1 MININSAETLE
12 SVRAERDKLREM
24 LAERERRLARLEADH
39 RRAVNESHAI
49 YMTGLDIMSQ
59 LDLPSTLH
67 AILRRIKS
75 IVNVDASLLYLAE
88 PNNGHLVVSAELDV
102 APSLLG
108 QPLDVDNSLPYEVQR
123 TGIPLVLD
131 HYGEHMA
138 RLHGEPFAHYHTAAL
153 LPLRWQGNVIG
164 VVSLYYF
171 KSEVTFSLDDLD
183 SLQHITVQAA
193 IAIYNAQQY
202 AAEQERNRQLAMLY
216 QASVQVTSRL
226 DLEAVLRTAA
236 VSFIDMLHAPACAI
250 YEYYPENGLHLI
262 SHYGTV
268 ADHNFAHSHAAKQLP
283 SHLNE
288 MISNY
293 HWVVLQRSDPMLS
306 PECVNYL
313 EVRQAYSALL
323 IPMRFE
329 NGVQGIVEVLELS
342 APRQFLMNEINTAQA
357 LAANISIAISH
368 AELHAKLRAQRI
380 SEQAVLLML
389 TRQLLEL
396 TSEHEIAEAVASAT
410 AEAFAVR
417 HVNLVLHKNGVFS
430 TRALRGWENTD
441 LTDRTWLSGDGTA
454 IGYAIKTRELC
465 VVDDY
470 QTEVRFAQP
479 THFRQANMRSA
490 MIAPIIYGGAVL
502 GVLAIARPQPSAF
515 SSDDTRLF
523 SLIAYQ
529 TAVALDRAHLIESV
543 RAQNA
548 TLEQRVQQR
557 TQEISAAQERT
568 VAILFAAGESLIVFD
583 QNGNVELV
591 NNAFEEQHG
600 YSLSEARQRTSTEL
614 LGFDVFDLIK
624 EAQTSDSVPQR
635 VWRGDR
641 IVPRRHGESYDAAVT
656 LSRVPDAKGETI
668 GIVASLR
675 DISYLKEV
683 SRMKANF
690 ISNVSHELRTPLA
703 NLKLYLHLIQKGSA
717 ERRDHYL
724 GTMQRESDRLQ
735 ALIEDLLTLSRL
747 DSDSVQ
753 INLQATD
760 LNHLIGTLVTDRQM
774 LAEQRGLTLAYTP
787 DSISVFVMLD
797 AKLIMQAVGNLISNA
812 MNYTPDGGNIHVSV
826 LHNEKHAI
834 ICVADNGLGIAPEE
848 KSRLFDRFFRG
859 SAAQR
864 TGAAGT
870 GLGMA
875 IVQEIAA
882 KHNGSINFESI
893 LGQGTIFYL
902 NLPLHT
908 TLENGN

>member
-1 MININSAETLE
+1 MDANAAETLE
-12 SVRAERDKLREM
+12 SVRAERDRLRDL
-24 LAERERRLARLEADH
+24 LADRERRLARLEADH
-39 RRAVNESHAI
+39 RRAVNKSYAI

-59 LDLPSTLH
+59 LDLPSALLL
-67 AILRRIKS
+67 ILRRIKS
-75 IVNVDASLLYLAE
+75 MVNVDASLLYLAE
-88 PNNGHLVVSAELDV
+88 PSSGHLIVSAELDI

-108 QPLDVDNSLPYEVQR
+108 QQLERDSSPLHEVQR

-131 HYGEHMA
+131 RYGEHMA

-164 VVSLYYF
+164 VVSLYYRQPE
-171 KSEVTFSLDDLD
+171 SIFSLDDLD
-183 SLQHITVQAA
+183 SLQNITVQAA

-216 QASVQVTSRL
+216 QASVRVTSSL
-226 DLEAVLRTAA
+226 DLDAVLHAAA
-236 VSFIDMLHAPACAI
+236 VSFMDMLRVPACAI
-250 YEYYPENGLHLI
+250 YKYRPEDGLHLL
-262 SHYGTV
+262 SHYGT
-268 ADHNFAHSHAAKQLP
+268 AANQNLAHNSAAKHLP
-283 SHLNE
+283 SHLHE
-288 MISNY
+288 MISHY

-306 PECVNYL
+306 PQCAQYL
-313 EVRQAYSALL
+313 ETRQAYSILL
-323 IPMRFE
+323 IPMHFE
-329 NGVQGIVEVLELS
+329 DGVQGIVEVLELS
-342 APRQFLMNEINTAQA
+342 APRQFMMNEINTAQA
-357 LAANISIAISH
+357 LAANISIAVSH
-368 AELHAKLRAQRI
+368 AQLHAQLRAQRI
-380 SEQAVLLML
+380 SEQAVLLTL
-389 TRQLLEL
+389 ARQLLEL
-396 TSEHEIAEAVASAT
+396 KGEQEIGEAVASAT

-417 HVNLVLHKNGVFS
+417 HVNLVLHKDGIFS
-430 TRALRGWENTD
+430 TRALRGWEESD
-441 LTDRTWLSGDGTA
+441 LTHRTWMAGDGTA

-479 THFRQANMRSA
+479 PHFRQANMRSS

-502 GVLAIARPQPSAF
+502 GVLAIARPQPFAF
-515 SSDDTRLF
+515 SSDDMRLLF
-523 SLIAYQ
+523 LIAYQ

-543 RAQNA
+543 RAQNV
-548 TLEQRVQQR
+548 TLERRVQQR

-568 VAILFAAGESLIVFD
+568 VAILFAMGESLVVFD
-583 QNGNVELV
+583 QNGAVELV

-624 EAQTSDSVPQR
+624 EVQTSDSVPQR

-641 IVPRRHGESYDAAVT
+641 IVPRRHADPYDAAVT

-675 DISYLKEV
+675 DVFYLKEV

-703 NLKLYLHLIQKGSA
+703 NLKLYLHLMQKGAA

-747 DSDSVQ
+747 DSDRVQ

-760 LNHLIGTLVTDRQM
+760 LNHLIGNLVVDRQM

-787 DSISVFVMLD
+787 DSISVFAMLD

-812 MNYTPDGGNIHVSV
+812 MNYTLAGGNIHVSV
-826 LHNEKHAI
+826 LHSEKRAI
-834 ICVADNGLGIAPEE
+834 ICVADSGLGIAPEE
-848 KSRLFDRFFRG
+848 QSRLFDRFFRG
-859 SAAQR
+859 SAAHR
-864 TGAAGT
+864 RGWHRAW
-870 GLGMA
+870 
-875 IVQEIAA
+875 
-882 KHNGSINFESI
+882 H
-893 LGQGTIFYL
+893 
-902 NLPLHT
+902 
-908 TLENGN
+908 GNCARNCRKTWRQHHF

>member
-1 MININSAETLE
+1 MDANSAETLE
-12 SVRAERDKLREM
+12 SVQAERDKLRAL
-24 LAERERRLARLEADH
+24 LAERESRLARLEADH
-39 RRAVNESHAI
+39 RRAVNESYAI

-59 LDLPSTLH
+59 LDLPSTLLS
-67 AILRRIKS
+67 ILRRIK
-75 IVNVDASLLYLAE
+75 IMVNVDASLLYLAE
-88 PNNGHLVVSAELDV
+88 PSSGHLVVSAELDI

-108 QPLDVDNSLPYEVQR
+108 QQLSVDNSPLHEVKR

-131 HYGEHMA
+131 HYGKHMA
-138 RLHGEPFAHYHTAAL
+138 RLHGEQFAHYHTAAL

-164 VVSLYYF
+164 VVSLYH
-171 KSEVTFSLDDLD
+171 SDVEDAFSLDDLD

-216 QASVQVTSRL
+216 QASVQVTSSL
-226 DLEAVLRTAA
+226 DLDAVLHAAA
-236 VSFIDMLHAPACAI
+236 VSFMDMLRVPACAI
-250 YEYYPENGLHLI
+250 YEYRPEDGLHLI
-262 SHYGTV
+262 SHYGTAANQNIV
-268 ADHNFAHSHAAKQLP
+268 QSSAAKHLP
-283 SHLNE
+283 SHLSP
-288 MISNY
+288 MITNY

-313 EVRQAYSALL
+313 EARQAHSVLL

-329 NGVQGIVEVLELS
+329 NGAQGIVEVMELS

-357 LAANISIAISH
+357 LAANMSIAVSH
-368 AELHAKLRAQRI
+368 AQLHAQLRAQRI
-380 SEQAVLLML
+380 SEQAVLLTL
-389 TRQLLEL
+389 ARQLLEL
-396 TSEHEIAEAVASAT
+396 KSEYEIAEAVASAT

-417 HVNLVLHKNGVFS
+417 HVSLVLQKNGVFS

-441 LTDRTWLSGDGTA
+441 LINRTWLSGDGTA
-454 IGYAIKTRELC
+454 IGYVIKTRELC

-479 THFRQANMRSA
+479 THFRQSYMRSS

-502 GVLAIARPQPSAF
+502 GVLAIARPQPFAF

-548 TLEQRVQQR
+548 TLERRVQQR

-568 VAILFAAGESLIVFD
+568 VAILFATGESLIVFD

-591 NNAFEEQHG
+591 NGAFEEQHG

-624 EAQTSDSVPQR
+624 EAQTSDGVPQR

-641 IVPRRHGESYDAAVT
+641 IVPRRHADPYDAAVT

-675 DISYLKEV
+675 DISYIKEV

-703 NLKLYLHLIQKGSA
+703 NLKLYLHLMQKGSA

-735 ALIEDLLTLSRL
+735 VLIEDLLTLSRL
-747 DSDSVQ
+747 DSDRVQ

-760 LNHLIGTLVTDRQM
+760 LNNLIGTLVVDRQM

-787 DSISVFVMLD
+787 DSISAIVMLD

-812 MNYTPDGGNIHVSV
+812 MNYTPPGGNIHVSV
-826 LHNEKHAI
+826 LHSEKRAI
-834 ICVADNGLGIAPEE
+834 ICVADSGLGIAPEE
-848 KSRLFDRFFRG
+848 QSRLFDRFFRG

-882 KHNGSINFESI
+882 KHGGNITFESE
-893 LGQGTIFYL
+893 LGQGSTFYL
-902 NLPLHT
+902 HLPLHT